1 MLKSNKFFDFK
12 EQHSKRLKV
21 SRDSRKRMTISSSKR
36 QQLVVKYMSSG
47 TPKSTSNKVNVQGS
61 TVVVKSN
68 YKVAGRRYKDG
79 IASRKSVGSHAAASL
94 DYINNHGAGDL
105 EQDENLSN
113 VYDEYGERLTKEEF
127 KDLIKSL
134 KHDEENQAFRRSVIS
149 IDKEDLTR
157 EDLVE
162 IVKNSMNEFMDKTE
176 NSFDF
181 KFAIHTDTD
190 NIHAHVIATGNAK
203 DIMINKEQL
212 LDLKLT
218 IAEKTEER
226 LVEKQLEQDHSID
239 KIIEKF
245 VEEDKDKSLTLNQQI
260 DKELDGKLDDKFREE
275 EVNKVIKEMYDNQ
288 KNHSRSLEI

>member
-190 NIHAHVIATGNAK
+190 NIHAHVISTGNAK

-245 VEEDKDKSLTLNQQI
+245 VEEDKDKSLTLNKQI